1 MGRARSHAPNEM
13 VYEDFEKIYFHNL
26 ADTASIWLSK
36 FSWKEKPLIVPIR
49 KSEPLGK
56 TPGGAF
62 RFEEERHGLNE
73 TQLRVQNDEKGHPGK
88 IPENVQL
95 VTAECNTKEF
105 LQNHTHHLLTLSN
118 QVSEAN
124 YFLFT
129 LTVASHSDVLNRKP
143 IEIIEGRK
151 KGSS

>member
-73 TQLRVQNDEKGHPGK
+73 TQL
-88 IPENVQL
+88 
-95 VTAECNTKEF
+95 
-105 LQNHTHHLLTLSN
+105 
-118 QVSEAN
+118 
-124 YFLFT
+124 
-129 LTVASHSDVLNRKP
+129 
-143 IEIIEGRK
+143 
-151 KGSS
+151 